1 MSSPKIR
8 PRAISGAQVPKPQNY
23 FYRLASSQ
31 RFLAIIGLVFI
42 VLILL
47 PLARTYSQRRLV
59 EKEISDVN
67 SQISDYEQKNKEMND
82 MIAYFQSPQY
92 LEAQARLNL
101 NLKKP
106 GEEVVVI
113 NTPQDSGV
121 TTVATGAAQSASD
134 YVKWWRYFF
143 N

>member
-8 PRAISGAQVPKPQNY
+8 PRAISGVQVPKPHNF

-31 RFLAIIGLVFI
+31 RFLAIIGLVFL

-47 PLARTYSQRRLV
+47 PLAKTYSQRRLV
-59 EKEISDVN
+59 ENEINNVRK
-67 SQISDYEQKNKEMND
+67 QISGYEQKNKEIND
-82 MIAYFQSPQY
+82 MISYFQSPQY
-92 LEAQARLNL
+92 LEAQARLSL

-106 GEEVVVI
+106 GESVIVI
-113 NTPQDSGV
+113 NNQPDNGV
-121 TTVATGAAQSASD
+121 AAAPASNSESPNN
-134 YVKWWRYFF
+134 YVKWWHYFF